1 MAYCRR
7 FARIVEAQRRQ
18 DDRGPGRRD
27 VRGAAKTL
35 LLLFVISFLPF
46 GAWSLV
52 ANNLVHWFG
61 IAQFG
66 YVLSA
71 YLQNPTWMRDP

>member
-1 MAYCRR
+1 MAVAIPAMGVLGIAATIAS
-7 FARIVEAQRRQ
+7 FS
-18 DDRGPGRRD
+18 GG
-27 VRGAAKTL
+27 AKTL

-46 GAWSLV
+46 GALSLV
-52 ANNLVHWFG
+52 ANNIVHWFG
-61 IAQFG
+61 IAQLA